1 MVEFGPFAVS
11 YELFIGMRHTLA
23 GRHDRFVSF
32 VSLVSALGI
41 ALGVAALLVVL
52 SVMTGFQNELR
63 AKILSVAS
71 HLEALSPGDGIAD
84 WRSVSADLL
93 RHPDALA
100 AAPNISE
107 QALLVR
113 GETVRGAAVKGI
125 LPSEEAKV
133 SDLEKHAALGNP
145 GDLRAGAFN
154 VMLGERLAQ
163 RLGVQIGDAVMLVA
177 PRGRLTAAGFLPRIR
192 RFEVAAVFNSGV
204 HEYDANLAYIHLDD
218 ARKIYRLPPDS
229 VSSVRLKLRDLL
241 DAPKVRGEL
250 SAVRPD
256 LVFYD
261 WTTSHGNLF
270 RALALE
276 KRVMF
281 VILTLIVAVAAFN
294 IVSALVT
301 AVRNKRPDIAI
312 LRAMGASSGGIARIF
327 LLQGMFVGCGGLL
340 MGLAAGL
347 PLAANAGAIVGR
359 IEKMFGH
366 ALFPG
371 DVYQLGELPSRI
383 VAADVAV
390 VCAAA
395 FFLSLAA
402 AVYPAWRAARL
413 SPAESLR
420 HE

>member
-1 MVEFGPFAVS
+1 MS
-11 YELFIGMRHTLA
+11 YETFIGIRHTLA

-63 AKILSVAS
+63 ARILSVAS
-71 HLEALSPGDGIAD
+71 HLEALAPGDGISD
-84 WRSVSADLL
+84 WQTTAEELL
-93 RHPDALA
+93 AHPDALA

-113 GETVRGAAVKGI
+113 GQVVRGAAVKGI
-125 LPSEEAKV
+125 LPEEEVKV
-133 SDLEKHAALGNP
+133 SDLEKHTITGHPNLLLP
-145 GDLRAGAFN
+145 GKFN
-154 VMLGERLAQ
+154 LMLGEGLAL
-163 RLGVQIGDAVMLVA
+163 RLGARPGDSVMLVA
-177 PRGRLTAAGFLPRIR
+177 PRGRLTAAGLLPRLR
-192 RFEVAAVFNSGV
+192 RFHVVAVFNSGV
-204 HEYDANLAYIHLDD
+204 HQYDANLAYIHLDD
-218 ARKIYRLPPDS
+218 ARKIYRLPDDA
-229 VSSVRLKLRDLL
+229 VSSVRLKLRDI
-241 DAPKVRGEL
+241 L
-250 SAVRPD
+250 SAPRVRAELQEIRPD
-256 LVFYD
+256 LVLHD
-261 WTTSHGNLF
+261 WTSSHGNLF

-281 VILTLIVAVAAFN
+281 VILALIIAVAAFN

-312 LRAMGASSGGIARIF
+312 LRAMGASSGGVARIF
-327 LLQGMFVGCGGLL
+327 LLQGMLIGCGGLL
-340 MGLAAGL
+340 IGLAAGL
-347 PLAANAGAIVGR
+347 PLAANAGAIVGL

-371 DVYQLGELPSRI
+371 DIYQLGELPSQI
-383 VAADVAV
+383 VATDVAV
-390 VCAAA
+390 VCVSA
-395 FFLSLAA
+395 FMLSLAA
-402 AVYPAWRAARL
+402 AAYPAWRASRL

>member
-1 MVEFGPFAVS
+1 MS

-52 SVMTGFQNELR
+52 AVMTGFQNELR

-71 HLEALSPGDGIAD
+71 HLEAVAPGDGIPD
-84 WRSVSADLL
+84 WRDAAADLL

-113 GETVRGAAVKGI
+113 GQVVRGVAVKGI
-125 LPSEEAKV
+125 LPEEESKV
-133 SDLEKHAALGNP
+133 SDLAKNAVLGAP
-145 GDLRAGAFN
+145 ADLRPGEFN
-154 VMLGERLAQ
+154 LMLGKGLAE
-163 RLGVQIGDAVMLVA
+163 RLGVLPGDSVMMVA
-177 PRGRLTAAGFLPRIR
+177 PRGRLTAAGLLPRLR
-192 RFEVAAVFNSGV
+192 QFNVAAIFDSGV

-218 ARKIYRLPPDS
+218 ARKLYRLPPNT
-229 VSSVRLKLRDLL
+229 VSSIRLKLRDLL
-241 DAPKVRGEL
+241 EAPRVRAEL
-250 SAVRPD
+250 REIRPD
-256 LVFYD
+256 LFLYD
-261 WTTSHGNLF
+261 WTSSHGNLF

-281 VILTLIVAVAAFN
+281 VILALIIAVAAFN

-312 LRAMGASSGGIARIF
+312 LRAMGASSGGVARIF

-340 MGLAAGL
+340 IGLAAGL
-347 PLAANAGAIVGR
+347 PLAANAGAIVGL

-366 ALFPG
+366 SLFPG
-371 DVYQLGELPSRI
+371 NLYQLGELPSQI
-383 VAADVAV
+383 AAGDVAV
-390 VCAAA
+390 VCASA
-395 FFLSLAA
+395 FVLSLAA
-402 AVYPAWRAARL
+402 AVYPAWRASRL

>member
-1 MVEFGPFAVS
+1 MS
-11 YELFIGMRHTLA
+11 YETFIGIRHTLA

-63 AKILSVAS
+63 ARILSVAS
-71 HLEALSPGDGIAD
+71 HLEALAPGDGISD
-84 WRSVSADLL
+84 WQTAAEELL
-93 RHPDALA
+93 THPDALA

-113 GETVRGAAVKGI
+113 GQVVRGAAVKGI
-125 LPSEEAKV
+125 LPEEEVKV
-133 SDLEKHAALGNP
+133 SDLEKHTITGNP
-145 GDLRAGAFN
+145 NLLQSGKFN
-154 VMLGERLAQ
+154 LMLGEGLAL
-163 RLGVQIGDAVMLVA
+163 RLGARPGDSVMLVA
-177 PRGRLTAAGFLPRIR
+177 PRGRLTAAGLLPRLR
-192 RFEVAAVFNSGV
+192 RFQVVAVFNSGV
-204 HEYDANLAYIHLDD
+204 HQYDANLAYIHLDD
-218 ARKIYRLPPDS
+218 ARKIYRLPGEA
-229 VSSVRLKLRDLL
+229 VSSVRLKLRDI
-241 DAPKVRGEL
+241 L
-250 SAVRPD
+250 SAPRVRADLQEIRPD
-256 LVFYD
+256 LVLHD
-261 WTTSHGNLF
+261 WTSSHGNLF

-281 VILTLIVAVAAFN
+281 VILALIIAVAAFN

-312 LRAMGASSGGIARIF
+312 LRAMGASSGGVARIF
-327 LLQGMFVGCGGLL
+327 LLQGMLIGCGGLL
-340 MGLAAGL
+340 IGLAAGL
-347 PLAANAGAIVGR
+347 PLAANAGAIVGL

-371 DVYQLGELPSRI
+371 DIYQLGELPSQI
-383 VAADVAV
+383 VATDVAV
-390 VCAAA
+390 VCVSA
-395 FFLSLAA
+395 FMLSLAA
-402 AVYPAWRAARL
+402 AAYPAWRASRL

>member
-1 MVEFGPFAVS
+1 MS
-11 YELFIGMRHTLA
+11 YETFIGIRHTLA

-63 AKILSVAS
+63 ARILSVAS
-71 HLEALSPGDGIAD
+71 HLEALAPGDGISD
-84 WRSVSADLL
+84 WQTTAEELL
-93 RHPDALA
+93 AHPDALA

-113 GETVRGAAVKGI
+113 GQVVRGAAVKGI
-125 LPSEEAKV
+125 LPEEEVKV
-133 SDLEKHAALGNP
+133 SDLEKHTITGNP
-145 GDLRAGAFN
+145 NLLRPGKFN
-154 VMLGERLAQ
+154 LMLGEGLAL
-163 RLGVQIGDAVMLVA
+163 RLGAQPGDSVMLVA
-177 PRGRLTAAGFLPRIR
+177 PRGRLTAAGLLPRLR
-192 RFEVAAVFNSGV
+192 RFQVVAVFNSGV
-204 HEYDANLAYIHLDD
+204 HQYDANLAYIHLDD
-218 ARKIYRLPPDS
+218 ARKIYRLPDGA
-229 VSSVRLKLRDLL
+229 VSSVRLKLRDI
-241 DAPKVRGEL
+241 L
-250 SAVRPD
+250 SAPRVRAELQKIRPD
-256 LVFYD
+256 LVLHD
-261 WTTSHGNLF
+261 WTSSHGNLF

-281 VILTLIVAVAAFN
+281 VILALIIAVAAFN

-312 LRAMGASSGGIARIF
+312 LRAMGASSGGVARIF
-327 LLQGMFVGCGGLL
+327 LLQGMLIGCGGLL
-340 MGLAAGL
+340 IGLAAGL
-347 PLAANAGAIVGR
+347 PLAANAGAIVGL

-371 DVYQLGELPSRI
+371 DIYQLGELPSQI
-383 VAADVAV
+383 VATDVAV
-390 VCAAA
+390 VCISA
-395 FFLSLAA
+395 FVLSLAA
-402 AVYPAWRAARL
+402 AAYPAWRASRL

>member
-1 MVEFGPFAVS
+1 MS
-11 YELFIGMRHTLA
+11 YETFIGIRHTLA

-63 AKILSVAS
+63 ARILSVAS
-71 HLEALSPGDGIAD
+71 HLEALAPGDGISD
-84 WRSVSADLL
+84 WQTTAEELL
-93 RHPDALA
+93 AHPDALA

-113 GETVRGAAVKGI
+113 GQVVRGAAVKGI
-125 LPSEEAKV
+125 LPEEEVKV
-133 SDLEKHAALGNP
+133 SDLEKHTITGHPNLLLP
-145 GDLRAGAFN
+145 GKFN
-154 VMLGERLAQ
+154 LMLGEGLAL
-163 RLGVQIGDAVMLVA
+163 RLGARPGDSVMLVA
-177 PRGRLTAAGFLPRIR
+177 PRGRLTAAGLLPRLR
-192 RFEVAAVFNSGV
+192 RFQVVAVFNSGV
-204 HEYDANLAYIHLDD
+204 HQYDANLAYIHLDD
-218 ARKIYRLPPDS
+218 ARKIYRLPDDA
-229 VSSVRLKLRDLL
+229 VSSVRLKLRDI
-241 DAPKVRGEL
+241 L
-250 SAVRPD
+250 SAPRVRAELQKIRPD
-256 LVFYD
+256 LVLHD
-261 WTTSHGNLF
+261 WTSSHGNLF

-281 VILTLIVAVAAFN
+281 VILALIIAVAAFN

-312 LRAMGASSGGIARIF
+312 LRAMGASSGGVARIF
-327 LLQGMFVGCGGLL
+327 LLQGMLIGCGGLL
-340 MGLAAGL
+340 IGLAAGL
-347 PLAANAGAIVGR
+347 PLAANAGAIVGL

-371 DVYQLGELPSRI
+371 DIYQLGELPSQI
-383 VAADVAV
+383 VATDVAV
-390 VCAAA
+390 VCVSA
-395 FFLSLAA
+395 FMLSLAA
-402 AVYPAWRAARL
+402 AAYPAWRASRL

>member
-1 MVEFGPFAVS
+1 MLKFPIPAVS

-63 AKILSVAS
+63 ARILSVAS
-71 HLEALSPGDGIAD
+71 HLEAVSSTGIPD
-84 WRSVSADLL
+84 WQEVAENLL
-93 RHPDALA
+93 AHPDALA

-113 GETVRGAAVKGI
+113 EQTVRGAAVKGI
-125 LPSEEAKV
+125 LPEEESKV
-133 SDLEKHAALGNP
+133 SDLEKHIIAGNIRDLQP
-145 GDLRAGAFN
+145 GQFN
-154 VMLGERLAQ
+154 ILLGEGLAD
-163 RLGVQIGDAVMLVA
+163 RLGVLPGDAVMLVA
-177 PRGRLTAAGFLPRIR
+177 PRGRLTAAGLLPRLR
-192 RFEVAAVFNSGV
+192 QFQVAAVFNSGV

-241 DAPKVRGEL
+241 EAPRIREEL
-250 SAVRPD
+250 SSIRPE
-256 LVFYD
+256 LYLYD
-261 WTTSHGNLF
+261 WTSSHGNLF

-281 VILTLIVAVAAFN
+281 VILALIIAVAAFN

-301 AVRNKRPDIAI
+301 AVRNKRADIAI
-312 LRAMGASSGGIARIF
+312 LRAMGASSGGVARIF
-327 LLQGMFVGCGGLL
+327 LLQGMFVGCGGLII
-340 MGLAAGL
+340 GLAAGL
-347 PLAANAGAIVGR
+347 PLAANAGAIVGV

-371 DVYQLGELPSRI
+371 DVYQLGELPSEI
-383 VAADVAV
+383 VALDVVV
-390 VCAAA
+390 VCVSA
-395 FFLSLAA
+395 FVLSLAA
-402 AVYPAWRAARL
+402 AAYPAWRASRL

>member
-1 MVEFGPFAVS
+1 MS
-11 YELFIGMRHTLA
+11 YETFIGIRHTLA

-63 AKILSVAS
+63 ARILSVAS
-71 HLEALSPGDGIAD
+71 HLEALAPGDGISD
-84 WRSVSADLL
+84 WQTAAAELL
-93 RHPDALA
+93 AHPDALA

-113 GETVRGAAVKGI
+113 GQVVRGAAVKGI
-125 LPSEEAKV
+125 LPEEEVKV
-133 SDLEKHAALGNP
+133 SDLEKHTITGNP
-145 GDLRAGAFN
+145 NLLLPGKFN
-154 VMLGERLAQ
+154 LMLGEGLAL
-163 RLGVQIGDAVMLVA
+163 RLGARPGDSVMLVA
-177 PRGRLTAAGFLPRIR
+177 PRGRLTAAGLLPRLR
-192 RFEVAAVFNSGV
+192 RFQVVAVFNSGV
-204 HEYDANLAYIHLDD
+204 HQYDANLAYIHLDD
-218 ARKIYRLPPDS
+218 ARKIYRLPDGA
-229 VSSVRLKLRDLL
+229 VSSIRLKLRDI
-241 DAPKVRGEL
+241 L
-250 SAVRPD
+250 SAPRVRAELQEIRPD
-256 LVFYD
+256 LVLHD
-261 WTTSHGNLF
+261 WTSSHGNLF

-281 VILTLIVAVAAFN
+281 VILALIIAVAAFN

-312 LRAMGASSGGIARIF
+312 LRAMGASSGGVARIF
-327 LLQGMFVGCGGLL
+327 LLQGMLIGCGGLL
-340 MGLAAGL
+340 IGLAAGL
-347 PLAANAGAIVGR
+347 PLAANAGAIVGL

-371 DVYQLGELPSRI
+371 DIYQLGELPSQI
-383 VAADVAV
+383 IATDVAV
-390 VCAAA
+390 VCVSA
-395 FFLSLAA
+395 FMLSLAA
-402 AVYPAWRAARL
+402 AAYPAWRASRL

>member
-1 MVEFGPFAVS
+1 MS
-11 YELFIGMRHTLA
+11 YETFIGIRHTLA

-63 AKILSVAS
+63 ARILSVAS
-71 HLEALSPGDGIAD
+71 HLEALAPGDGISD
-84 WRSVSADLL
+84 WQTTAEELL
-93 RHPDALA
+93 AHPDALA

-113 GETVRGAAVKGI
+113 GQVVRGAAVKGI
-125 LPSEEAKV
+125 LPEEEVKV
-133 SDLEKHAALGNP
+133 SDLEKHTITGNP
-145 GDLRAGAFN
+145 NLLRPGKFN
-154 VMLGERLAQ
+154 LMLGEGLAL
-163 RLGVQIGDAVMLVA
+163 RLGAQPGDSVMLVA
-177 PRGRLTAAGFLPRIR
+177 PRGRLTAAGLLPRLR
-192 RFEVAAVFNSGV
+192 RFQVVAVFNSGV
-204 HEYDANLAYIHLDD
+204 HQYDANLAYIHLDD
-218 ARKIYRLPPDS
+218 ARKIYRLPENA
-229 VSSVRLKLRDLL
+229 VSSVRLKLRDI
-241 DAPKVRGEL
+241 L
-250 SAVRPD
+250 SAPRVRAELQKIRPD
-256 LVFYD
+256 LILHD
-261 WTTSHGNLF
+261 WTSSHGNLF

-281 VILTLIVAVAAFN
+281 VILALIIAVAAFN

-312 LRAMGASSGGIARIF
+312 LRAMGASSGGVARIF
-327 LLQGMFVGCGGLL
+327 LLQGMLIGCGGLL
-340 MGLAAGL
+340 IGLAAGL
-347 PLAANAGAIVGR
+347 PLAANAGAIVGL

-371 DVYQLGELPSRI
+371 DIYQLGELPSQI
-383 VAADVAV
+383 VAVDVAV
-390 VCAAA
+390 VCVSA
-395 FFLSLAA
+395 FALSLAA
-402 AVYPAWRAARL
+402 AAYPAWRASRL

>member
-1 MVEFGPFAVS
+1 MS
-11 YELFIGMRHTLA
+11 YETFIGIRHTLA

-63 AKILSVAS
+63 ARILSVAS
-71 HLEALSPGDGIAD
+71 HLEALAPGDGISD
-84 WRSVSADLL
+84 WQTTAEELL
-93 RHPDALA
+93 AHPDALA

-113 GETVRGAAVKGI
+113 GQVVRGAAVKGI
-125 LPSEEAKV
+125 LPEEEVKV
-133 SDLEKHAALGNP
+133 SDLEKHTITGNP
-145 GDLRAGAFN
+145 NLLLPGQFN
-154 VMLGERLAQ
+154 LMLGEGLAL
-163 RLGVQIGDAVMLVA
+163 RLGARPGDSVMLVA
-177 PRGRLTAAGFLPRIR
+177 PRGRLTAAGLLPRLR
-192 RFEVAAVFNSGV
+192 RFQVVAVFNSGV
-204 HEYDANLAYIHLDD
+204 HQYDANLAYIHLDD
-218 ARKIYRLPPDS
+218 ARKIYRLPDGA
-229 VSSVRLKLRDLL
+229 VSSIRLKLRDI
-241 DAPKVRGEL
+241 L
-250 SAVRPD
+250 SAPRVRAELQEIRPD
-256 LVFYD
+256 LVLHD
-261 WTTSHGNLF
+261 WTSSHGNLF

-281 VILTLIVAVAAFN
+281 VILALIIAVAAFN

-312 LRAMGASSGGIARIF
+312 LRAMGASSGGVARIF
-327 LLQGMFVGCGGLL
+327 LLQGMLIGCGGLL
-340 MGLAAGL
+340 IGLAAGL
-347 PLAANAGAIVGR
+347 PLAANAGAIVGL

-371 DVYQLGELPSRI
+371 DIYQLGELPSQI
-383 VAADVAV
+383 VATDVAV
-390 VCAAA
+390 VCVSA
-395 FFLSLAA
+395 FTLSLAA
-402 AVYPAWRAARL
+402 AAYPAWRASRL